1 MSSEIKLRPITD
13 GITVNGRHFPIQGEV
28 TPGWEGVVDAFRNN
42 FLSGEEVGASACVWH
57 EGRKKVDLWG
67 GYREETCSTPWS
79 RDTLVNGM
87 SSTKPVAA
95 VCFHM
100 LVDRGQVSYDDP
112 IDRHWPE
119 FAQNGK
125 AGYPIR
131 YILDHR
137 IGLPLIPQSMWPNK
151 LFDWDAMVAALAAEP
166 PLWEPGTNAGYHV
179 RTYGFL
185 LGEVFRRIEGR
196 TIGQFLRDE
205 ISVPFDLDYWIGLPS
220 SEHGRVAEFISET
233 KGTIYDAAL
242 DQQSLLA
249 RASPAVPREMFNSP
263 AWMSAELPASNGHG
277 NARSLSQF
285 YAILANGGA
294 MNGRVLLSPETL
306 RAATTV
312 QHEIHEIVMD
322 RTYRQA
328 LGFLKS
334 SPPIVVMGPEPEAF
348 GHQGAGGALGFGDPV
363 NKVGFA
369 YLQNK
374 MHTRRENGPR
384 AKRLIDAT
392 YAAL

>member
-1 MSSEIKLRPITD
+1 MPVIMYGPTASCSVKCFDGSKVVPSANFSATRSQSLSISIT
-13 GITVNGRHFPIQGEV
+13 G
-28 TPGWEGVVDAFRNN
+28 
-42 FLSGEEVGASACVWH
+42 SACH
-57 EGRKKVDLWG
+57 PA
-67 GYREETCSTPWS
+67 ST
-79 RDTLVNGM
+79 
-87 SSTKPVAA
+87 
-95 VCFHM
+95 
-100 LVDRGQVSYDDP
+100 
-112 IDRHWPE
+112 
-119 FAQNGK
+119 
-125 AGYPIR
+125 
-131 YILDHR
+131 
-137 IGLPLIPQSMWPNK
+137 
-151 LFDWDAMVAALAAEP
+151 
-166 PLWEPGTNAGYHV
+166 
-179 RTYGFL
+179 
-185 LGEVFRRIEGR
+185 
-196 TIGQFLRDE
+196 DE
-205 ISVPFDLDYWIGLPS
+205 
-220 SEHGRVAEFISET
+220 VAEFISET

-374 MHTRRENGPR
+374 MHARRENGPR
-384 AKRLIDAT
+384 AKRLIDAA

>member
-1 MSSEIKLRPITD
+1 MLSDIELKPVAD
-13 GITVNGRHFPIQGEV
+13 GVTLDGRDFPISGEV
-28 TPGWEGVVDAFRNN
+28 SSGWEGVVDAFRQN
-42 FLSGEEVGASACVWH
+42 FLSGEEVGASACVWLA
-57 EGRKKVDLWG
+57 GRKMVDLWG
-67 GYREETCSTPWS
+67 GYRDEACSRLWS

-112 IDRHWPE
+112 IDRYWPE

-196 TIGQFLRDE
+196 TLGKFLHEE
-205 ISVPFDLDYWIGLPS
+205 IAEPFGVDYWIGLPS

-233 KGTIYDAAL
+233 KGTIYDATL

-249 RASPAVPREMFNSP
+249 RASPAVPREIFNSSE
-263 AWMSAELPASNGHG
+263 WMSAELPASNGHG

-285 YAILANGGA
+285 YAILANGGS
-294 MNGRVLLSPETL
+294 MDGKVLLSPETL
-306 RAATTV
+306 RIATTV

-334 SPPIVVMGPEPEAF
+334 SPPIVVMGPEREAF

-374 MHTRRENGPR
+374 MHARRENGPR
-384 AKRLIDAT
+384 AKRLIDAA